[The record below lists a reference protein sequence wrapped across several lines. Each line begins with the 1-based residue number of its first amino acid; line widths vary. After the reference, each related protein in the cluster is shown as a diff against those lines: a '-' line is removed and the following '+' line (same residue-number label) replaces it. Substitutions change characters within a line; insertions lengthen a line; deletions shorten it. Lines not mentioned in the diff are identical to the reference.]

1 MVNRFS
7 MISRLPRDQDLAPSL
22 PRVVILEGQG
32 QPRVEVLEL
41 PASTSLGTF
50 FVHGG
55 TRWLVADVRTG
66 NRVLIA
72 RPERA

>member
-1 MVNRFS
+1 MSRKSV
-7 MISRLPRDQDLAPSL
+7 ISRLPCDRDLTPSL
-22 PRVVILEGQG
+22 PRVVILEDRG

-41 PASTSLGTF
+41 PASTSLGAF
-50 FVHGG
+50 FDHSG

-72 RPERA
+72 RPARA